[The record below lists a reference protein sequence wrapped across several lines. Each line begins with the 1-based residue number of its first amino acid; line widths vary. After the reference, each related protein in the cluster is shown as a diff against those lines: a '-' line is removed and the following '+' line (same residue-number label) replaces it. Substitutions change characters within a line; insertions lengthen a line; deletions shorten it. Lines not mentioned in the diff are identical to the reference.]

1 MIDLMRLAMYSV
13 ETVRWKITSSQG
25 HRVVEFSGGRFEVLG
40 LHAGKLSLISGILLV
55 KKELNCSE

>member
-13 ETVRWKITSSQG
+13 ETCWKITSSQG

>member
-13 ETVRWKITSSQG
+13 ETRWKTTGSQG
-25 HRVVEFSGGRFEVLG
+25 HRVAEFSGGRFEVLG
-40 LHAGKLSLISGILLV
+40 LQASKLSLISGILLV

>member
-13 ETVRWKITSSQG
+13 ETRWKITSSQG

>member
-13 ETVRWKITSSQG
+13 ETRWKITSSQG

-55 KKELNCSE
+55 KKELNCSK

>member
-13 ETVRWKITSSQG
+13 ETRWKITSSQG
-25 HRVVEFSGGRFEVLG
+25 HRLVEFSGGRFEVLG

>member
-13 ETVRWKITSSQG
+13 ETRWKITSSQG

-40 LHAGKLSLISGILLV
+40 LHAGTLSLISGILLV

>member
-13 ETVRWKITSSQG
+13 ETRWKITSSQG
-25 HRVVEFSGGRFEVLG
+25 HRIVEFSGGRFEVLG

>member
-13 ETVRWKITSSQG
+13 ETSWKTTGSQG
-25 HRVVEFSGGRFEVLG
+25 HRVAEFSGGRFEVLG
-40 LHAGKLSLISGILLV
+40 LQAGKLSLISGILLV